1 MGIIFYLHFAD
12 GETGSVRS
20 GDLLRIT
27 QLVGGR
33 VGAQTL
39 LSPIFSLL
47 PVLRVWVRMQTGVL
61 LLLFVGQGNNVFE
74 DDD

>member
-1 MGIIFYLHFAD
+1 MGIIFYLHFTD

-39 LSPIFSLL
+39 LSPIFSLP
-47 PVLRVWVRMQTGVL
+47 PVLRVWVRTQTGVL